1 MWSNRVLLHFY
12 ALFLKWKELHSFT
25 VTSSPQVL
33 TLFSA
38 SNYYDVGSNRG
49 AYVKLGPDLVPY
61 VVQYQASSMTREL
74 SVRQRYKS
82 KSASQQRANCSR
94 TCAFRVKNLQY

>member
-1 MWSNRVLLHFY
+1 MITDH
-12 ALFLKWKELHSFT
+12 AT
-25 VTSSPQVL
+25 QVL

-61 VVQYQASSMTREL
+61 VIQYQANSMTREL
-74 SVRQRYKS
+74 SVRQRYKTTTRKYS
-82 KSASQQRANCSR
+82 
-94 TCAFRVKNLQY
+94 LQYKCSN